1 MDFELGERSE
11 EFRAEVRAFL
21 DEHMTPAVR
30 DRVRTSGTMH
40 DWELHKA
47 LAAKGWIAAGWPV
60 EYGGQG
66 RSPLEMTAMR
76 EELKKRHVPI
86 EGLGM
91 TMLVAHTILRCGNEA
106 TKADIIP
113 RAINGE
119 ILICLGYSEPQGGS
133 DVASARTTAVRDG
146 DDWVIDG
153 QKVFTTMAEVA
164 EYVFLLTR
172 TNPDVAKHKGLTMF
186 LVPLKTPGITIDPI
200 ATLGGER
207 TNQVFYDGVRV
218 PDSCRVGEIDGGWD
232 VLMTALTYER
242 SGVGDDSRIY
252 HTAVAAACDADR
264 DAPYSITNPAV
275 RERLAHMATD
285 REVAKLLGR
294 RSCWIESTGGIP
306 TTESS
311 MHKLFNAE
319 SHLRWSAILLDLLGP
334 DGLREV
340 GDPYAPAGG
349 DIVEEFRRA
358 VILPVWGGSSEVQRR
373 IIAERHLQLP
383 RSG

>member
-1 MDFELGERSE
+1 VDFELGERSE
-11 EFRAEVRAFL
+11 AFRAEVREFL

-30 DRVRTSGTMH
+30 ERVRASGTMH

-76 EELKKRHVPI
+76 EELKKRHVPV

-91 TMLVAHTILRCGNEA
+91 TMLVTHTIRRCGTEA
-106 TKADIIP
+106 MKADIIP

-133 DVASARTTAVRDG
+133 DVASARTSAARDG
-146 DDWVIDG
+146 EHWVIDG
-153 QKVFTTMAEVA
+153 QKVFTTMAETA
-164 EYVFLLTR
+164 QYVFLLTR
-172 TNPDVAKHKGLTMF
+172 TNTSVPKHKGLTMF
-186 LVPLKTPGITIDPI
+186 LVPLDTPGITIDPI

-207 TNQVFYDGVRV
+207 TNQVFYDSVRV
-218 PDSCRVGEIDGGWD
+218 PDSARVGEVDGGWD

-242 SGVGDDSRIY
+242 SGIGDDSRMY
-252 HTAVAAACDADR
+252 NTAVDVARKAPD
-264 DAPYSITNPAV
+264 DAPYSITTSVV
-275 RERLAHMATD
+275 RERLARMATD

-306 TTESS
+306 TAESS

-319 SHLRWSAILLDLLGP
+319 SHLRWSTELLDLLGP
-334 DGLREV
+334 AGLREV
-340 GDPYAPAGG
+340 GDPDAPADG

-358 VILPVWGGSSEVQRR
+358 VILPIWGGSSEVQRR

-383 RSG
+383 RSD

>member
-11 EFRAEVRAFL
+11 EFRAEVRTFL

-30 DRVRTSGTMH
+30 ERVRASGTMH

-106 TKADIIP
+106 TKAEIIP

-146 DDWVIDG
+146 ADWVIDG
-153 QKVFTTMAEVA
+153 QKVFTTMAEIS

-172 TNPDVAKHKGLTMF
+172 TNSDVAKHKGLTMF

-218 PDSCRVGEIDGGWD
+218 PDSCRVGEVDGGWD

-252 HTAVAAACDADR
+252 HTAVTMAEGAEP
-264 DAPYSITNPAV
+264 DAPYAISKPAV
-275 RERLAHMATD
+275 RERLARMATD

-319 SHLRWSAILLDLLGP
+319 SHLRWSADLLDLLGP
-334 DGLREV
+334 EGLREV
-340 GDPYAPAGG
+340 GDPQAPAGG

-358 VILPVWGGSSEVQRR
+358 VILTIWGGSSEVQRR